1 MSTDKVLVKCAQCTS
16 LNRVRV
22 ERVGQ
27 TGKCGSC
34 HADLPTRAFYADSPL
49 DLDDSR
55 FDLVTRTSTLPVFV
69 DFWTPTCGPCVEMA
83 PAVDALAHEMAG
95 RALVVKVDAQASPML
110 SMRFAIEAVPTL
122 IILRS
127 GLEVDRSM
135 GAQPLP
141 ALRARLGRF
150 LS

>member
-1 MSTDKVLVKCAQCTS
+1 MATDKVLVKCAQCAA
-16 LNRVRV
+16 LNRVRIDKI
-22 ERVGQ
+22 GQ

-34 HADLPTRAFYADSPL
+34 HADLPTRAFYADAPL
-49 DLDDSR
+49 DLDDSH
-55 FDLVTRTSTLPVFV
+55 FDLVTRTSTLPVLV
-69 DFWTPTCGPCVEMA
+69 DFWTPMCGPCLEMA
-83 PAVDALAHEMAG
+83 PVIDALAHEMAG
-95 RALVVKVDAQASPML
+95 RALVVKVDAQYSPLLAS
-110 SMRFAIEAVPTL
+110 RFAIEAVPTL

-127 GLEVDRSM
+127 GLEVDRTM